1 MAWLYL
7 VAAGLLEIFWATC
20 LKLSHGFSVGKFS
33 ALTIIGMVA
42 SFFLLSQATKIL
54 PIGTA
59 YAIWTGI
66 GALGAVVVGILMFKE
81 SLTAARIFFAALL
94 LMGIIGLKITSEV

>member
-7 VAAGLLEIFWATC
+7 IGAGLLEIFWATC

-33 ALTIIGMVA
+33 VLTIIGMVA
-42 SFFLLSQATKIL
+42 SFFLLSQATKTL
-54 PIGTA
+54 PMGTA

-81 SLTAARIFFAALL
+81 PLTAARIFFAALL
-94 LMGIIGLKITSEV
+94 LIGIIGLKITSEF

>member
-7 VAAGLLEIFWATC
+7 IGAGLLEIFWATC

-33 ALTIIGMVA
+33 VLTIIGMVA
-42 SFFLLSQATKIL
+42 SFFLLSQATKTL
-54 PIGTA
+54 PMGTA

-66 GALGAVVVGILMFKE
+66 GALGAVVVGIIMFKE
-81 SLTAARIFFAALL
+81 PLTAARIFFAALL
-94 LMGIIGLKITSEV
+94 LIGIIGLKITSEV

>member
-42 SFFLLSQATKIL
+42 SFFLLSQASKIL